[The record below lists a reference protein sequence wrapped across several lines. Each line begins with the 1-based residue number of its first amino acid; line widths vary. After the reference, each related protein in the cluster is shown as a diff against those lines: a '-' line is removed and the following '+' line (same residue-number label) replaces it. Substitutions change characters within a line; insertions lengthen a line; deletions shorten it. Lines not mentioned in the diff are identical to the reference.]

1 MKPLSPPPRRAD
13 DLPFSLSL
21 KSVNR
26 TTGYIALFLP
36 LGLWTVGAFFGV
48 CSAENG
54 LNSISHYYFARIA
67 GDLFVGAL
75 LVIAVLLAVFYR
87 LPGKVDEYLAHEKT
101 DLLLLKVAGVAALLV
116 ALIPTSGTGC
126 EAADQIFRGYVL
138 APEGINDRARDVSLP
153 IETTLV
159 FDLWAS
165 FGVAPKVLP
174 YLHYGA
180 AAVMFAI
187 LGYYCLFVFTR
198 AQSRKSLRDDGSPV
212 VTKTWRN
219 RFYRICGAIIFT
231 AMAALLF
238 GMLTRDSLGPAWSGS
253 NLTFWFEA
261 AALMAFGFAWLVK
274 GRFLWVLEDPR

>member
-1 MKPLSPPPRRAD
+1 MKQLSLPTRRAD

-21 KSVNR
+21 KTVNR

-36 LGLWTVGAFFGV
+36 LGLWAVGAFLGV
-48 CSAENG
+48 CSSENG
-54 LNSISHYYFARIA
+54 LNSISHYYFSRVA

-87 LPGKVDEYLAHEKT
+87 LPGRVDEYLAHEKT
-101 DLLLLKVAGVAALLV
+101 DLLLLRIAGCAALIV
-116 ALIPTSGTGC
+116 ALVPTRGTGC
-126 EAADQIFRGYVL
+126 EAADQVLRGYVL
-138 APEGINDRARDVSLP
+138 VPAGINDITRDISLP

-159 FDLWAS
+159 FDFWAS
-165 FGVAPKVLP
+165 FGIEPKVLP

-187 LGYYCLFVFTR
+187 LGYFSLFVFTR
-198 AQSRKSLRDDGSPV
+198 AQSKKSVRSDGTPV
-212 VTKTWRN
+212 DAKTWRN
-219 RFYRICGAIIFT
+219 RFYLICGTIIYGS
-231 AMAALLF
+231 MAAMLF
-238 GMLTRDSLGPAWSGS
+238 GMLTRNTLGPVWSGS

-274 GRFLWVLEDPR
+274 GRFLWVLEDPN